1 MRLDVSRLSCD
12 RTVTLDFLVR
22 MFSEDVMAWSR
33 LTQCVWVDGL
43 ESDGAVTYHYS
54 SWSVGLR

>member
-1 MRLDVSRLSCD
+1 MDVSRLSRD
-12 RTVTLDFLVR
+12 GTVTLDFLVG
-22 MFSEDVMAWSR
+22 MFGEDVMAWSR

-54 SWSVGLR
+54 SGSVGLR